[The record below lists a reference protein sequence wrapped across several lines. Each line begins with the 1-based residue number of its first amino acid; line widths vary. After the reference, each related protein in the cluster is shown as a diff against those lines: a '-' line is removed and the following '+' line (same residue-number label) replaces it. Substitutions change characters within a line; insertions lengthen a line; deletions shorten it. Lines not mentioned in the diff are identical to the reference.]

1 MPLVMVAVGNYDGGI
16 IFFKLSIIHK
26 KADPYAHVCVFKQAI
41 KVNGV
46 TQKGTKLVYF
56 QWMLRD
62 TTLTWGD
69 NFVNSRSNCTFNK
82 FAQVFCKRYKKVQMN
97 EQVYMTSKIIKHNLN
112 ERVEEYYE

>member
-1 MPLVMVAVGNYDGGI
+1 MIGGE
-16 IFFKLSIIHK
+16 FFLIIHNTPK
-26 KADPYAHVCVFKQAI
+26 SIPIRTCVCVFKQAI

-46 TQKGTKLVYF
+46 TQEGTKLVYF

-69 NFVNSRSNCTFNK
+69 NFVNNRLNCTFNK
-82 FAQVFCKRYKKVQMN
+82 FAQVFCRRYEKVEMN

-112 ERVEEYYE
+112 KRVEEYYE